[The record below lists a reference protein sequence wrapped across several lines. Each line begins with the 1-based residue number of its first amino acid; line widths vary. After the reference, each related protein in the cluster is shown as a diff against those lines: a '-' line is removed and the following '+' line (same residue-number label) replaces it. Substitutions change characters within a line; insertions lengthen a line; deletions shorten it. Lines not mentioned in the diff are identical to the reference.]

1 MRLPTELLFLLSIVH
16 PSTTAPTTSLNQ
28 RSTTFQS
35 LRGLTHLSN
44 DYSNQESYTNPTKF
58 FHESTFSQHYD
69 GRFASTELPHHTR
82 LFHMRLMLKSYI
94 ETMDRI
100 GVRTWLMHGCLLGWW
115 WNGHIMPWDT
125 DVDVMVDE
133 GGIGR
138 LGGWWNMSVH
148 HFNGQELGIQPP
160 EPSGTVDEDT
170 DRVVK
175 RLLHDEVATKGKK
188 YLLEVNPYYTNTSTR
203 DRENVID
210 ARWIDTATGLF
221 IDITTLH
228 VQPILDSPSN
238 PQDATAIEL
247 YTKDQHAYSSTQM
260 FPLRLTTFESTPVHI
275 PYDYEELLLDEY
287 GPRSITQKLYKDFKF
302 VEDRH
307 EWVLVDGWGDEVVK
321 EEDEEVV
328 MERLRAARER
338 MDYLERVG
346 ERQREGKERYETG
359 P

>member
-1 MRLPTELLFLLSIVH
+1 MRLPTDLLFLLSIIIH
-16 PSTTAPTTSLNQ
+16 PSTTAPTATRNQ

-44 DYSNQESYTNPTKF
+44 D
-58 FHESTFSQHYD
+58 YD

-94 ETMDRI
+94 NTMDRI

-133 GGIGR
+133 GGIGE

-148 HFNGQELGIQPP
+148 HFSGQELGLKEQKSVG
-160 EPSGTVDEDT
+160 PSGEDT

-175 RLLHDEVATKGKK
+175 RLLHDEVAAKGKK

-228 VQPILDSPSN
+228 VQPILDSSSN
-238 PQDATAIEL
+238 PQDDDAIEL
-247 YTKDQHAYSSTQM
+247 YTKDQHAYFSTQM
-260 FPLRLTTFESTPVHI
+260 FPLRLTTFESVPVHI

-287 GPRSITQKLYKDFKF
+287 GPKSITRKLYKDFKF
-302 VEDRH
+302 VEERH
-307 EWVLVDGWGDEVVK
+307 EWVLVDGWGKEVTR
-321 EEDEEVV
+321 EEDEEVI

-346 ERQREGKERYETG
+346 ERQRAGRERYETG